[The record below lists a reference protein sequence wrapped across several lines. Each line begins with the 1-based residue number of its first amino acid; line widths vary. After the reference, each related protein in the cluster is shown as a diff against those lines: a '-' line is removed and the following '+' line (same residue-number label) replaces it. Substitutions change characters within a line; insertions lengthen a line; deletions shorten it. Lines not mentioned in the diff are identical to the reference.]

1 MKIEQ
6 YLDMTDFS
14 ERVDGDTE
22 LIVELYK
29 LFLEDSKKLIADIA
43 NSVERNDAGALR
55 ISAHT
60 LKGSSASISA
70 WAMQDVSSEMENIAI
85 ANDLPNARPVE
96 QKLLHCYEMTVAE
109 IQSTLKKLS
118 RAPAVSGNET
128 KA

>member
-1 MKIEQ
+1 MIIEQ
-6 YLDMTDFS
+6 YLDMADFS

-29 LFLEDSKKLIADIA
+29 LFLDDSKKLIANIA

-55 ISAHT
+55 AAAHT

-70 WAMQDVSSEMENIAI
+70 WAMQNVSSEMEKVAI
-85 ANDLPNARPVE
+85 ANDLSNAKSAE
-96 QKLLHCYEMTVAE
+96 HKLFHCYEMTIAE
-109 IQSTLKKLS
+109 IQSALEKLS